1 MANLLIHTKTEPHTT
16 SVCNPF
22 FLKNI
27 KSQFRNRL
35 GFIFSQNLNTTSLHS
50 NYFLYF
56 AAKSKKPMKKS
67 IIAFV
72 TLALLASCSKK
83 ESTDGLHLT
92 GNIKG
97 LKNGTLYIQRI
108 VDTTLVA
115 IDSIK
120 IDGNSSF
127 ESNIKLES
135 PEMLYLFLDRGV
147 TNSLDN
153 NVMFFAEPGNINIDT
168 NLDNFIYGAKITGS
182 KNQELYEEYKKI
194 NSRFN
199 DESLAMVESRF
210 KAVKRQDQKAIDS
223 INIKQES
230 NIKRKYLYAT
240 NFALNN
246 KDHEIAPY
254 IALAEIYDINV
265 KFLDTIQK
273 SMTPKVASSLYGKK
287 LTKYIAD
294 IKKEQQK

>member
-1 MANLLIHTKTEPHTT
+1 
-16 SVCNPF
+16 
-22 FLKNI
+22 
-27 KSQFRNRL
+27 
-35 GFIFSQNLNTTSLHS
+35 
-50 NYFLYF
+50 
-56 AAKSKKPMKKS
+56 MKKS

-72 TLALLASCSKK
+72 TLAVLASCSKK
-83 ESTDGLHLT
+83 ESTDNLHLT

-108 VDTTLVA
+108 VDTSLVA

-120 IDGNSSF
+120 IDGDSSF
-127 ESNIKLES
+127 ESDIKLES
-135 PEMLYLFLDRGV
+135 PEVLYLYLDRGV

-153 NVMFFAEPGNINIDT
+153 NILFFAEPGNINIDT
-168 NLDNFIYGAKITGS
+168 NLDSFIYGAKITGS
-182 KNQELYEEYKKI
+182 KNQELYDEFKKI

-199 DESLAMVESRF
+199 DENLSMVESRF
-210 KAVKRQDQKAIDS
+210 KAIKRQDQKAIDS
-223 INIKQES
+223 IDTKQQS

-254 IALAEIYDINV
+254 IALSEIYDINV

-273 SMTPKVASSLYGKK
+273 SMTPKVAQSLYGKK
-287 LTKYIAD
+287 LSKYVAD
-294 IKKEQQK
+294 IKKEQQKQ

>member
-1 MANLLIHTKTEPHTT
+1 
-16 SVCNPF
+16 
-22 FLKNI
+22 
-27 KSQFRNRL
+27 
-35 GFIFSQNLNTTSLHS
+35 
-50 NYFLYF
+50 
-56 AAKSKKPMKKS
+56 MKKS

-72 TLALLASCSKK
+72 ALALLASCSKK
-83 ESTDGLHLT
+83 ESTNGLHIT

-108 VDTTLVA
+108 VDTSLVA

-120 IDGNSSF
+120 IDGNSTF
-127 ESNIKLES
+127 ERDIKLDS

-153 NVMFFAEPGNINIDT
+153 NILFFAEPGKINIET

-182 KNQELYEEYKKI
+182 KNQELYEEYQKI

-199 DESLAMVESRF
+199 DENLTMLESKF
-210 KAVKRQDQKAIDS
+210 KALKRQDQKAIDS
-223 INIKQES
+223 ISAKQDS
-230 NIKRKYLYAT
+230 NTKRKYLFAT
-240 NFALNN
+240 NFAINHR
-246 KDHEIAPY
+246 DYEIAPY

-273 SMTPKVASSLYGKK
+273 SMTPKVSQSLYGKK
-287 LTKYIAD
+287 LTKYVND
-294 IKKEQQK
+294 IKKDEQK

>member
-1 MANLLIHTKTEPHTT
+1 
-16 SVCNPF
+16 
-22 FLKNI
+22 
-27 KSQFRNRL
+27 
-35 GFIFSQNLNTTSLHS
+35 
-50 NYFLYF
+50 
-56 AAKSKKPMKKS
+56 MKKS
-67 IIAFV
+67 IIAFAAI
-72 TLALLASCSKK
+72 ALLASCSKK

-97 LKNGTLYIQRI
+97 LKNGTLYIQRV
-108 VDTTLVA
+108 VDTSLVA

-120 IDGNSSF
+120 IDGNSAF

-135 PEMLYLFLDRGV
+135 PEVLYLFLDRGV

-153 NVMFFAEPGNINIDT
+153 NILFFAEPGNMNIDT

-182 KNQELYEEYKKI
+182 KNQELYEEYKKV

-199 DESLAMVESRF
+199 DENLTMVESKF
-210 KAVKRQDQKAIDS
+210 KAIKRQDQKAIDS
-223 INIKQES
+223 IDVKQQS
-230 NIKRKYLYAT
+230 NIKRRYLYAT
-240 NFALNN
+240 NFAINH

-273 SMTPKVASSLYGKK
+273 SMTPKVAQSLYGKK
-287 LTKYIAD
+287 LTKFVAE
-294 IKKEQQK
+294 IKKEEQK

>member
-1 MANLLIHTKTEPHTT
+1 
-16 SVCNPF
+16 
-22 FLKNI
+22 
-27 KSQFRNRL
+27 
-35 GFIFSQNLNTTSLHS
+35 
-50 NYFLYF
+50 
-56 AAKSKKPMKKS
+56 MKKS
-67 IIAFV
+67 IIAFAV
-72 TLALLASCSKK
+72 LALLASCSKK
-83 ESTDGLHLT
+83 ESTDSLHIT

-108 VDTTLVA
+108 VDTSLVA
-115 IDSIK
+115 IDSVK
-120 IDGNSSF
+120 IDGSSTF
-127 ESNIKLES
+127 ERDIKLES

-147 TNSLDN
+147 SNSLDN
-153 NVMFFAEPGNINIDT
+153 NILFFAEPGNINIET

-199 DESLAMVESRF
+199 DENLDMVASRF
-210 KAVKRQDQKAIDS
+210 KAIKRQDQKAIDS
-223 INIKQES
+223 IDAKQQS

-240 NFALNN
+240 NFAINH

-273 SMTPKVASSLYGKK
+273 SMTPKVAQSLYGKK
-287 LTKYIAD
+287 LTKY
-294 IKKEQQK
+294 